1 MSLEPPTGVTMV
13 YYNAQLDLIGLLIID
28 SSTEGKY
35 YHLLEIN
42 EQGYGVIPYTTD
54 RWTYVGAI

>member
-1 MSLEPPTGVTMV
+1 MV